1 MNDPLDEPM
10 DEAPADEGQRTQ
22 VVTRVAE
29 LLSRISR
36 EGPRGARLKDLALD
50 TGIARSSVHR
60 LLGELCAVRLVQQ
73 GSDRRYT
80 LGPAMFS
87 LGLSAPSPIRDFQ
100 RLRALAQ
107 ALADE
112 CGDVVYLSLRQF
124 HGVHYLLRAEGDY
137 PIRTHLVSVGDTK
150 PFTASYSGLALLAHM
165 DQGLQRE
172 ALHRLALDAPEDWIQ
187 AHRVQL
193 ERSLRDKL
201 ADTLRQG
208 YCAGPNTVMPGVAG
222 MAAPV
227 LSRSQAPYMAL
238 SISAVEPRLNPD
250 RVQALAPSL
259 LKTAALMSEWID

>member
-1 MNDPLDEPM
+1 MSEAIDE
-10 DEAPADEGQRTQ
+10 EPADEGQKTQ

-60 LLGELCAVRLVQQ
+60 LLGELCAVKLVQQ
-73 GSDRRYT
+73 GPDRRYT
-80 LGPAMFS
+80 LGQAMFS

-137 PIRTHLVSVGDTK
+137 PIRTHLVSVGETK

-165 DQGLQRE
+165 DEETQRQ

-187 AHRVQL
+187 AHRARL
-193 ERSLRDKL
+193 ERSLREHL
-201 ADTLRQG
+201 ADTQRLG

-227 LSRSQAPYMAL
+227 LSRSQKPYMAL
-238 SISAVEPRLNPD
+238 SISAVEHRLNPD